1 MLIGKINDR
10 NRQKLLVTIRD
21 VKGAK
26 MIDFR
31 LHQTADDGQLV
42 GTPAGVSL
50 TVAQLEQAI
59 ELFQE
64 AKRVVGKQ
72 Q

>member
-10 NRQKLLVTIRD
+10 NRQKLLVTIRN
-21 VKGAK
+21 VKGTK

-31 LHQTADDGQLV
+31 LHQTADDGELV

-50 TVAQLEQAI
+50 TPDQAEQAI
-59 ELFQE
+59 GLLQE
-64 AKRVVGKQ
+64 AKRRISEQ